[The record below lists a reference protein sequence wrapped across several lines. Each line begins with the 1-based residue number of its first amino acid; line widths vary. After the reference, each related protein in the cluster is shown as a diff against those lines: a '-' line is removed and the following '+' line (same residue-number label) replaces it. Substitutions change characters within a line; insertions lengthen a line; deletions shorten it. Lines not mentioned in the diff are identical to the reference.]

1 VPPISGE
8 AGELNE
14 PTWLWPKH
22 TMRLSGTKEC
32 LCIRIGMPL
41 QFSAAMVRSAVFDHE
56 RATRTAWRRFVLI
69 VVDDN

>member
-1 VPPISGE
+1 VSPISGE

-22 TMRLSGTKEC
+22 TIRLSGTKEC

-41 QFSAAMVRSAVFDHE
+41 QFSAAMVRSAVFDHKE
-56 RATRTAWRRFVLI
+56 ATRTTCRWSIPI
-69 VVDDN
+69 VVDNN